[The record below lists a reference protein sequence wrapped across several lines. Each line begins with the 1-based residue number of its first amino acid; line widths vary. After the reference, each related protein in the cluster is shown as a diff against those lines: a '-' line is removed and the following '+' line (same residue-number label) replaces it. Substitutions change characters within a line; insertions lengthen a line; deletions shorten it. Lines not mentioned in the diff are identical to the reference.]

1 MIIVLHNRRRYRYR
15 SLPPT
20 PPPPLRIVLIVRT
33 IYFILCSSAWDKSVR
48 KLIRQILVR
57 VAHNMGLRR

>member
-20 PPPPLRIVLIVRT
+20 PPPLRIVLIVRT